1 LEERKDMDK
10 KGEFIS
16 KAVEIAAGVIV
27 GYVTYI
33 VSAPASDLAGLFGI
47 VIGLLTTLVVSQ
59 LVESY
64 RHAQDIGKIGSDLA
78 LLMAKIGEKHQ
89 DTSDLAQVLRYGVTT
104 IPRDKMPEALIQL
117 TWKIENKMLA
127 TAYVHPDEG
136 WGRAYGQL
144 YGEIQRSKIK
154 VSKAHIR
161 RVFIVDSKEEIEK
174 LRSIMYE
181 QKKAGIKVRYILK
194 SKIEN
199 TPMIK
204 TSADRLET
212 LDFDVV
218 DSKYVWL
225 TFLDKNRKIQFAKV
239 VFGKDECDR
248 YTKFYD
254 LLFEETEEFV

>member
-1 LEERKDMDK
+1 MDK
-10 KGEFIS
+10 RSEFIS
-16 KAVEIAAGVIV
+16 KAIEIAAGVIV
-27 GYVTYI
+27 GYVTYL
-33 VSAPASDLAGLFGI
+33 VSASASDLAGLFGI
-47 VIGLLTTLVVSQ
+47 VIGLLTTLVVAQ

-64 RHAQDIGKIGSDLA
+64 RHAQDIGKINSDLV
-78 LLMAKIGEKHQ
+78 LLMEKIGERHQ

-104 IPRDKMPEALIQL
+104 IPRDKVPEALIQL
-117 TWKIENKMLA
+117 TWKIESRMLA
-127 TAYVHPDEG
+127 ANYIHPDEG
-136 WGRAYGQL
+136 WGRAFGQL

-161 RVFIVDSKEEIEK
+161 RVFIVDGKEEIEK
-174 LRSIMYE
+174 LRSVMSK
-181 QKKAGIKVRYILK
+181 QKDAGIKVRYILK

-204 TSADRLET
+204 TGADRLKT

-225 TFLDKNRKIQFAKV
+225 TSLDKDRRIQFAKV

-254 LLFEETEEFV
+254 LLFEEAEEFV